1 MEKKKKQPKELKKV
15 DWFRRMKG
23 ANEDT
28 TEDGNRGMVREDGLQ
43 RDKLS
48 FYQRLRD
55 ISWNVPK
62 HEITNWESVEMLMK
76 WQNAKMCLIFK
87 R

>member
-48 FYQRLRD
+48 FNPRLRD
-55 ISWNVPK
+55 IS
-62 HEITNWESVEMLMK
+62 
-76 WQNAKMCLIFK
+76 
-87 R
+87 